1 MHGCHS
7 HHPHHGVWHGAGR
20 HGPRGFG
27 HRGGPFGGR
36 FRGPPDPFRGG
47 KMFADGDLRLVVLA
61 LLAEQPRHGYDVIKA
76 LEERSHGAYSPS
88 PGVIYPTLTYLEE
101 AGYADASAEGNKKV
115 YTITE
120 AGRAHLE
127 ENRAVA
133 LGILA
138 EMAAVG
144 EKVARAR
151 AWYEEREGGGD
162 TDIPGVIAEVNE
174 ARRTLKAAIAGK
186 LDAGEDEQRRLAE
199 ILRDAAAAIRG
210 EPS

>member
-1 MHGCHS
+1 
-7 HHPHHGVWHGAGR
+7 
-20 HGPRGFG
+20 
-27 HRGGPFGGR
+27 
-36 FRGPPDPFRGG
+36 
-47 KMFADGDLRLVVLA
+47 MFADGDLRLVVLA

-127 ENRAVA
+127 ENRDVA
-133 LGILA
+133 LGILD

-144 EKVARAR
+144 EKVAQAR
-151 AWYEEREGGGD
+151 AWYDQREGGGD

-199 ILRDAAAAIRG
+199 ILHDAAAAIRG